1 MTGDLA
7 PPERPEFLP
16 PEEPHGPWPAPAG
29 VREARPEPARP
40 PRGSVVWPVLA
51 LVAAAVMLVAA
62 FLPWVTATYSVD
74 FFGRE
79 IRRDAGTA
87 AGIDADGTVL
97 VIPVLALAAVLMI
110 AWGLAGRDTRIGALA
125 TVPGALSALG
135 CLLFVLRL
143 DRARRDLLHR
153 DSLFGSYTVELG
165 YGWYLALGAA
175 VLLVLFASVRPLGE
189 RFSRRS
195 RDGADAS
202 DRAASP

>member
-29 VREARPEPARP
+29 VQRARPEPVR
-40 PRGSVVWPVLA
+40 RGTAVWSVLA

-97 VIPVLALAAVLMI
+97 VVPVLALAAVLMI
-110 AWGLAGRDTRIGALA
+110 AWGLAGRDARIGALA

-143 DRARRDLLHR
+143 DRARRDLLRR
-153 DSLFGSYTVELG
+153 DSPFGSYTVELG
-165 YGWYLALGAA
+165 YGWYVALGAA
-175 VLLVLFASVRPLGE
+175 VLLVLFAAVRPLGD
-189 RFSRRS
+189 RLSRRT